1 MKKYL
6 VIPAIF
12 AVFGSAFI
20 GCSDEKQAQQM
31 PPLPVAAMK
40 VKIGDQPL
48 LLSFNGQTFSDF
60 DVMLKAKV
68 SGSITEQLFT
78 PGAQVKE
85 GDQLL
90 KIDEGRYKALYDS
103 AKGAYQAAAATEQ
116 NAGKEFNRVK
126 VLKEKNAVSQKDYDN
141 ALAAYTAAAANTKT
155 ALGSAKSAK
164 IDWQDSMLLAPFDG
178 VVGDNR
184 QNVGSFAERGSELVR
199 ISKLDPIY
207 VRFGMSDVRKLE
219 IDNSVA
225 DGSWK
230 RLNPTVSMVIDGK
243 KYTGKLIF
251 IDSVVNSDTASV
263 EAKAVFE
270 NKDHAIKPGI
280 YTKIEVDGFF
290 QKNAFRIP
298 QKLVSQDPKGSYV
311 YAIKDNKIEKKY
323 IKIAS
328 NSGFDYIV
336 SSGLDD
342 GDILAMDNF
351 KKIGPGSAVQII
363 NDPNNPT
370 AMPAAP
376 KPENNATK

>member
-6 VIPAIF
+6 VIPALF
-12 AVFGSAFI
+12 AVFSSSFV
-20 GCSDEKQAQQM
+20 GCSDEKQVQQM

-40 VKIGDQPL
+40 VKMSDQPL
-48 LLSFNGQTFSDF
+48 ILSFNGQTFSDL

-78 PGAQVKE
+78 PGASVKE

-90 KIDEGRYKALYDS
+90 KIDEERYKALYDS

-141 ALAAYTAAAANTKT
+141 ALAAYSAAVANTKT
-155 ALGSAKSAK
+155 ALGGAKSAK

-207 VRFGMSDVRKLE
+207 VRFGMSDTRKLE
-219 IDNSVA
+219 IDNNIA

-251 IDSVVNSDTASV
+251 IDNVVNSDTASV

-280 YTKIEVDGFF
+280 YTRLEVDGFF

-298 QKLVSQDPKGSYV
+298 QKIVSQDPKGSYV
-311 YAIKDNKIEKKY
+311 YAIKDGKIEKKY

-328 NSGFDYIV
+328 NVDFDHIV
-336 SSGLDD
+336 SSGLND

>member
-12 AVFGSAFI
+12 AVFSSSFI
-20 GCSDEKQAQQM
+20 GCSDEKQEQQM
-31 PPLPVAAMK
+31 PPLPVTAMK
-40 VKIGDQPL
+40 VKMGDQPL
-48 LLSFNGQTFSDF
+48 LLSFNGQTFSDL

-78 PGAQVKE
+78 LGAQVKAGE
-85 GDQLL
+85 QLL
-90 KIDEGRYKALYDS
+90 KIDEARYKALYDS
-103 AKGAYQAAAATEQ
+103 AQGAYQAAVASEQ
-116 NAGKEFNRVK
+116 NAGKEFKRVK

-155 ALGSAKSAK
+155 ALGNAKSAE

-207 VRFGMSDVRKLE
+207 VRFGMSDVKKLK

-230 RLNPTVSMVIDGK
+230 RLNPTVSMVIDDK

-251 IDSVVNSDTASV
+251 IDSVVNADTASV

-280 YTKIEVDGFF
+280 YTKIEVEGFF
-290 QKNAFRIP
+290 QKNAFKIP
-298 QKLVSQDPKGSYV
+298 QKIVSQDPKGSYV
-311 YAIKDNKIEKKY
+311 YIIKDGKIEKKY

-328 NSGFDYIV
+328 DAGFDYIV
-336 SSGLDD
+336 SSGIDD

-351 KKIGPGSAVQII
+351 KKIAPGSAVQII

-370 AMPAAP
+370 AMPATPNA
-376 KPENNATK
+376 ENNATK